1 MFFWMPF
8 TVVMVLL
15 LWPGAVQAPA
25 PPVSVPPVRREF
37 RAAWVATVDNIDWPS
52 KPGLPVETQKAEL
65 LAILDRAAQ
74 LRLNAVILQVRPACD
89 ALYASPREPW
99 SEYLTGQMG
108 QPPEPYYD
116 PLAFAVEEA
125 HRRGLEL
132 HAWFNP
138 YRARHPSAKSP
149 VADTHI
155 SRTRPDL
162 VRTYGRFLWLDPG
175 EPDVQAHSLAVIL
188 DVVRRYDVDGVHID
202 DYFYPYRERDAQGRV
217 LDFPDEPRWQQYR
230 TAGGRL
236 SRDDWRRRNV
246 DTFVEHMYRAVKAE
260 KPWVK
265 VGISPFGIYRPGYPE
280 QIKGFDQYTELYADV
295 RKWFVNGWLDYL
307 APQLYWPIEQRE
319 QSFAVLLHWWAG
331 QNARG
336 RHLWPGSYTSRVGEA
351 PGQGWPPEEIVY
363 QIKVTRGLAG
373 ATGNVHFSMKALM
386 QNRRGLAD
394 LLASGVY
401 TEPALVPASP
411 WLGREDLPAPGITM
425 QTEGTGGQ
433 RLRWRLPEG
442 RQARWWL
449 VRLKQGDRWET
460 RILPGQ
466 ATELLLGED
475 VVGSHVQVVAVTGV
489 DRYGNEGRTG
499 IWQEAAGR
507 P

>member
-1 MFFWMPF
+1 MSFGVPLI
-8 TVVMVLL
+8 VAISL
-15 LWPGAVQAPA
+15 LWSRVIQAPA
-25 PPVSVPPVRREF
+25 PSVSVPPVRREF

-89 ALYASPREPW
+89 ALYASTLEPW
-99 SEYLTGQMG
+99 SEYLTGRMG

-116 PLAFAVEEA
+116 PLAFAIEEA

-138 YRARHPSAKSP
+138 YRARHPSGKSP
-149 VADTHI
+149 IADQHI

-202 DYFYPYRERDAQGRV
+202 DYFYPYKERDAQGRV

-230 TAGGRL
+230 TSGGRL
-236 SRDDWRRRNV
+236 SRDDWRRQNV
-246 DTFVEHMYRAVKAE
+246 DAFVERMYRVVKAE

-295 RKWFVNGWLDYL
+295 RKWLVNGWMDYL

-319 QSFAVLLHWWAG
+319 QSFAVLLHWWVS
-331 QNARG
+331 QNSRG

-363 QIKVTRGLAG
+363 QIKVTRGQAG

-401 TEPALVPASP
+401 AEPALVPASP
-411 WLGREDLPAPGITM
+411 WLGKEDLPAPGVVV
-425 QTEGTGGQ
+425 QPEGTGEQ
-433 RLRWRLPEG
+433 RFQWRLPEG
-442 RQARWWL
+442 HRVRWWL
-449 VRLKQGDRWET
+449 VRMKRGDRWEI

-466 ATELLLGED
+466 TTELRLEED
-475 VVGSHVQVVAVTGV
+475 VARGRVQVVAVTGV
-489 DRYGNEGRTG
+489 DRYGNEGQTG
-499 IWQEAAGR
+499 IWQDAAGR